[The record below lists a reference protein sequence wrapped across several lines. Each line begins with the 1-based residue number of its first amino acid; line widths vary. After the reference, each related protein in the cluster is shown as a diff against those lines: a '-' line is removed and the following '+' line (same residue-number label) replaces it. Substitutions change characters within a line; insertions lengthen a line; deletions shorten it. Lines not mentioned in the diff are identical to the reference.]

1 VTTAPPT
8 ASFNSSAGPGPTTV
22 TLLYPPSTL
31 TNVTNVA
38 FGIDAFEEPGL
49 STASAWESVPQV
61 VDPPNSAA
69 VLKAYKAFKAK
80 HQKHQKHQKHL
91 KHLKHHR

>member
-38 FGIDAFEEPGL
+38 FLYNAFQDPGL
-49 STASAWESVPQV
+49 TTVPDSANVPQV

-80 HQKHQKHQKHL
+80 HQKHQKHQKH
-91 KHLKHHR
+91 HR